1 MVVEGL
7 VNIHRHGYFG
17 SPRDLRQQRQT
28 VIARQVVTGLSGNAV
43 LLVFKKPQE
52 RQPIF
57 RCHLYNLAH
66 RSLGDQLRHGGN
78 DGDGGSSPLR

>member
-1 MVVEGL
+1 MVKGL
-7 VNIHRHGYFG
+7 VNFHRHGNLWG
-17 SPRDLRQQRQT
+17 PGDLHQERQT

-43 LLVFKKPQE
+43 LLVFNKPQE
-52 RQPIF
+52 RQPIC

>member
-1 MVVEGL
+1 MVEGL
-7 VNIHRHGYFG
+7 VHIHRHGDLWG
-17 SPRDLRQQRQT
+17 PRDLHQQRET
-28 VIARQVVTGLSGNAV
+28 VIARQVVTGLPGNAV
-43 LLVFKKPQE
+43 LLVFNKPQE